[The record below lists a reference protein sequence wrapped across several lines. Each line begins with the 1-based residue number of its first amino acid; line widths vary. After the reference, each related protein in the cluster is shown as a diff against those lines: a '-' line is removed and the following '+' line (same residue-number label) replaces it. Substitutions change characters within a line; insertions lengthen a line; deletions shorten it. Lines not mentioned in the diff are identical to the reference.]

1 MSESLRSTSETNI
14 MLYIN
19 HTLLKKI
26 IICMKLEGKEYQ
38 PITPTGQ
45 RHKLWRVDLEGQWRQ
60 DHGAS
65 SLCEALPG
73 FFRLVGLNTGI
84 SNFFFFF
91 FQCKH
96 GSRAFWLYLHSVR
109 QTGVSSVPC
118 LYKPGVL
125 PVQFSW
131 EEDGNFCQGRPTG
144 HSPGGTFRAG
154 WRWAGAGEI
163 AESGLMAWADDALW
177 GSGCIG
183 VSEITRLLLLPQLSP
198 GNISP
203 FM

>member
-84 SNFFFFF
+84 SNFFFFSF
-91 FQCKH
+91 SANMDREPSDCTYTVWGKRGWAVSPACISLGF
-96 GSRAFWLYLHSVR
+96 SRCSFLGKKMGTSAREDLQGTVR
-109 QTGVSSVPC
+109 GAPSGQAEGGQELERSQSQAWWPEQTMPC
-118 LYKPGVL
+118 
-125 PVQFSW
+125 
-131 EEDGNFCQGRPTG
+131 EEV
-144 HSPGGTFRAG
+144 A
-154 WRWAGAGEI
+154 A
-163 AESGLMAWADDALW
+163 
-177 GSGCIG
+177 
-183 VSEITRLLLLPQLSP
+183 
-198 GNISP
+198 
-203 FM
+203 

>member
-1 MSESLRSTSETNI
+1 
-14 MLYIN
+14 
-19 HTLLKKI
+19 
-26 IICMKLEGKEYQ
+26 MKLEGKEYQ

-45 RHKLWRVDLEGQWRQ
+45 RCKQWRVDLEGQWRQ

-73 FFRLVGLNTGI
+73 FFRWVRLNTGI
-84 SNFFFFF
+84 SHFFFFF
-91 FQCKH
+91 FFKFQCKH
-96 GSRAFWLYLHSVR
+96 GWRAFWLYPHSVR
-109 QTGVSSVPC
+109 QTAVSSVPC
-118 LYKPGVL
+118 LYEPGVL
-125 PVQFSW
+125 PVQFHW
-131 EEDGNFCQGRPTG
+131 EEDGNFYQGRATG
-144 HSPGGTFRAG
+144 HSPGEHLQVG

-163 AESGLMAWADDALW
+163 AESGLMAWAEDALW

-198 GNISP
+198 ANIPP